1 MQVTQTLSEGLKREY
16 KVVVAA
22 ADLHARLE
30 KELADLQGKVRLNGF
45 RPGKAPLTHLKRM
58 YGKNVMADVV
68 ENAVNEANQK
78 IISENKL
85 RLAQQPQIKL
95 SENKDEVEKAFEA
108 HGDLAYTVSLE
119 TLPEIEVGAFD
130 DIELERPVFKTPDEE
145 IEKTLNRMADQNRAY
160 SEKDGA
166 AEKGDKVTIDFVGKI
181 DDVAFEGG
189 AGTNIDVVIGSE
201 TFIPGFE
208 DQLVGV
214 KKDDQKV
221 VTATFPEAY
230 GAAHLAGK
238 TAQFDVTVKS
248 VNAPGEV
255 EINDEFAKNFGFDE
269 VGKLRDA
276 IRENMQKGYDQAS
289 RDKAKRRLLDALD
302 TRYSFPLPQG
312 LVEQEFGQIWSQVE
326 AERKQTG
333 KSFEDEGTT
342 EEAARADYLKIA
354 ERRVRLG
361 LLLAAVGDQEK
372 VEIKDEEVT
381 QALVERARQFP
392 GQERQVWDFYQKN
405 PQALAELR
413 APIFEEKVV
422 DSILAKTRIKDIEV
436 SKDELF
442 KIEDEDDAKGAKTA

>member
-1 MQVTQTLSEGLKREY
+1 
-16 KVVVAA
+16 
-22 ADLHARLE
+22 
-30 KELADLQGKVRLNGF
+30 
-45 RPGKAPLTHLKRM
+45 
-58 YGKNVMADVV
+58 
-68 ENAVNEANQK
+68 
-78 IISENKL
+78 
-85 RLAQQPQIKL
+85 
-95 SENKDEVEKAFEA
+95 
-108 HGDLAYTVSLE
+108 
-119 TLPEIEVGAFD
+119 
-130 DIELERPVFKTPDEE
+130 
-145 IEKTLNRMADQNRAY
+145 
-160 SEKDGA
+160 
-166 AEKGDKVTIDFVGKI
+166 
-181 DDVAFEGG
+181 
-189 AGTNIDVVIGSE
+189 
-201 TFIPGFE
+201 
-208 DQLVGV
+208 
-214 KKDDQKV
+214 
-221 VTATFPEAY
+221 
-230 GAAHLAGK
+230 
-238 TAQFDVTVKS
+238 
-248 VNAPGEV
+248 
-255 EINDEFAKNFGFDE
+255 
-269 VGKLRDA
+269 
-276 IRENMQKGYDQAS
+276 MQKGYDQAS

-312 LVEQEFGQIWSQVE
+312 LVAQEFGQIWTQVE

-422 DSILAKTRIKDIEV
+422 DSILAKARIKDIEV

>member
-1 MQVTQTLSEGLKREY
+1 MQVTQTLSEGLKREF
-16 KVVVAA
+16 KVVLPA

-45 RPGKAPLTHLKRM
+45 RPGKAPLTHLKRL

-68 ENAVNEANQK
+68 ENAVNEVNQK
-78 IISENKL
+78 IIGENKL
-85 RLAQQPQIKL
+85 RLAMQPQIAL
-95 SENKDEVEKAFEA
+95 SDNKEEVEKAFEA
-108 HGDLAYTVSLE
+108 QGDLSYTVSLE
-119 TLPEIEVGAFD
+119 TLPEIEVGSFE
-130 DIELERPVFKTPDEE
+130 DIALERPVFKAPEDEV
-145 IEKTLNRMADQNRAY
+145 EKTLSRMADQNRAF
-160 SEKDGA
+160 SEKDGEA
-166 AEKGDKVTIDFVGKI
+166 AKGDKVTIDFLGKI

-214 KKDDQKV
+214 KKGDEKV

-230 GAAHLAGK
+230 GAPHLAGK

-255 EINDEFAKNFGFDE
+255 ELNDEFAKNFGFDE
-269 VGKLRDA
+269 IDKLRDA
-276 IRENMQKGYDQAS
+276 IRANMQKGYDSAS

-312 LVEQEFGQIWSQVE
+312 LVDQEFSQIWGQVE

-342 EEAARADYLKIA
+342 EDAARADYRKIA

-361 LLLAAVGDQEK
+361 LLLAAVGEKEK
-372 VEIKDEEVT
+372 VEIKDDEVT
-381 QALVERARQFP
+381 QALVEKARQFP

-422 DSILAKTRIKDIEV
+422 DAILGQAKITDIEV

-442 KIEDEDDAKGAKTA
+442 KLEDEDDAKTA

>member
-1 MQVTQTLSEGLKREY
+1 MQVTQTLSEGLKREF
-16 KVVVAA
+16 KVVVPA

-30 KELADLQGKVRLNGF
+30 QQLHDLQGKIRLNGF
-45 RPGKAPLTHLKRM
+45 RPGKAPLAHLKRM

-78 IISENKL
+78 IIADNKL
-85 RLAQQPQIKL
+85 RLAMQPQIRL
-95 SENKDEVEKAFEA
+95 SEDKAEVEKAFEA
-108 HGDLAYTVSLE
+108 HGDLAYTVALE
-119 TLPEIEVGAFD
+119 TLPEIEVGGFD
-130 DIELERPVFKTPDEE
+130 DVELERPVFKTPDEE
-145 IEKTLNRMADQNRAY
+145 VEKTLSRMADQNRAY

-166 AEKGDKVTIDFVGKI
+166 AEKGDKVTVDFVGKI

-189 AGTNIDVVIGSE
+189 AGTNIDVVIGSD

-214 KKDDQKV
+214 KKGDEKV

-269 VGKLRDA
+269 IAKLRDA
-276 IRENMQKGYDQAS
+276 IRSNMQKGYDQAS
-289 RDKAKRRLLDALD
+289 RDKAKRHLLDALD
-302 TRYSFPLPQG
+302 KRYSFPLPQG
-312 LVEQEFGQIWSQVE
+312 LVEQEFSQIWAQVE

-342 EEAARADYLKIA
+342 EEAAKADYRKIA

-361 LLLAAVGDQEK
+361 LLLAAVGEQEK

-381 QALVERARQFP
+381 QALVEKARQFP

-422 DSILAKTRIKDIEV
+422 DSILAKAKVKDVEV
-436 SKDELF
+436 TKDELF
-442 KIEDEDDAKGAKTA
+442 KVEDEDDAKSA

>member
-1 MQVTQTLSEGLKREY
+1 MQVTQTLSEGLKREF
-16 KVVVAA
+16 KVVLPA

-45 RPGKAPLTHLKRM
+45 RPGKAPLTHLKRL

-68 ENAVNEANQK
+68 ENAVNEVNQK
-78 IISENKL
+78 IIGENKL
-85 RLAQQPQIKL
+85 RLAMQPQIAL
-95 SENKDEVEKAFEA
+95 SDNKEEVEKAFEA
-108 HGDLAYTVSLE
+108 QGDLSYTVSLE
-119 TLPEIEVGAFD
+119 TLPEIEVGSFD
-130 DIELERPVFKTPDEE
+130 DIALERPVFKAPEDEV
-145 IEKTLNRMADQNRAY
+145 EKTLSRMADQNRAF

-166 AEKGDKVTIDFVGKI
+166 AAKGDKVTIDFLGKI

-208 DQLVGV
+208 DQLVDV
-214 KKDDQKV
+214 KKGDEKV

-230 GAAHLAGK
+230 GAPHLAGK

-255 EINDEFAKNFGFDE
+255 ELNDEFAKNFGFDE
-269 VGKLRDA
+269 IDKLRDA
-276 IRENMQKGYDQAS
+276 IRANMQKGYDSAS

-312 LVEQEFGQIWSQVE
+312 LVDQEFGQIWGQVE

-342 EEAARADYLKIA
+342 EDAARADYRKIA

-361 LLLAAVGDQEK
+361 LLLAAVGEKEK
-372 VEIKDEEVT
+372 VEIKDDEVT
-381 QALVERARQFP
+381 QALVEKARQFP

-422 DSILAKTRIKDIEV
+422 DAILGQAKITDIEV

-442 KIEDEDDAKGAKTA
+442 KLEDEDDAKTA

>member
-1 MQVTQTLSEGLKREY
+1 MQVTQTLSEGLKREF
-16 KVVVAA
+16 KVVLPA

-45 RPGKAPLTHLKRM
+45 RPGKAPLTHLKRL

-68 ENAVNEANQK
+68 ENAVNEVNQK
-78 IISENKL
+78 IIGENKL
-85 RLAQQPQIKL
+85 RLAMQPQIAL
-95 SENKDEVEKAFEA
+95 SDNKEEVEKAFEA
-108 HGDLAYTVSLE
+108 QGDLSYTVSLE
-119 TLPEIEVGAFD
+119 TLPEIEVGSFD
-130 DIELERPVFKTPDEE
+130 DIALERPVFKAPEDEV
-145 IEKTLNRMADQNRAY
+145 EKTLSRMADQNRAF

-166 AEKGDKVTIDFVGKI
+166 AAKGDKVTIDFLGKI

-208 DQLVGV
+208 DQLVDV
-214 KKDDQKV
+214 KKGDEKV

-230 GAAHLAGK
+230 GAPHLAGK

-255 EINDEFAKNFGFDE
+255 ELNDEFAKNFGFDE
-269 VGKLRDA
+269 IGKLRDA
-276 IRENMQKGYDQAS
+276 IRANMQKGYDSAS

-312 LVEQEFGQIWSQVE
+312 LVDQEFGQIWGQVE

-342 EEAARADYLKIA
+342 EDAARADYRKIA

-361 LLLAAVGDQEK
+361 LLLAAVGEKEK
-372 VEIKDEEVT
+372 VEIKDDEVT
-381 QALVERARQFP
+381 QALVEKARQFP

-422 DSILAKTRIKDIEV
+422 DAILGQAKITDVEV

-442 KIEDEDDAKGAKTA
+442 KLEDEDDAKTA

>member
-1 MQVTQTLSEGLKREY
+1 MQVTETLSEGLKREY

-45 RPGKAPLTHLKRM
+45 RPGKAPIGHLKRM

-68 ENAVNEANQK
+68 ETAVNEANQK
-78 IISENKL
+78 IIADNKL

-95 SENKDEVEKAFEA
+95 SEDKAEVEKAFEA
-108 HGDLAYTVSLE
+108 SGDLAYTVSLE

-130 DIELERPVFKTPDEE
+130 DIELERPVFRTPDEE
-145 IEKTLNRMADQNRAY
+145 IEKTLTRMADQNRAY

-255 EINDEFAKNFGFDE
+255 EINDEFAKNFGFEE
-269 VGKLRDA
+269 VAKLRDA
-276 IRENMQKGYDQAS
+276 IRDNMQKGYDQAS

-302 TRYSFPLPQG
+302 ARYSFPLPQG

-342 EEAARADYLKIA
+342 EDAAKADYRKIA

-361 LLLAAVGDQEK
+361 LLLAAVGEQEK

-422 DSILAKTRIKDIEV
+422 DSILAKARIKDIEV
-436 SKDELF
+436 AKDELF
-442 KIEDEDDAKGAKTA
+442 KIEDEDDAKAVKPA